1 MLMFV
6 DDIPTF
12 WWLSTPYVFDIV
24 PTEIFPMCN
33 LFKDIFEL
41 WNCNYIYIY
50 IHIYIYQDIPLSESE
65 AIPNDRHVSSS
76 SFHSTEAPN
85 GLTQTAPKCMGV
97 YLQNSALSMYIYIYI
112 LILFHEYAH
121 IYVAVM
127 LHIHIHIHIHL
138 HLHVHIYIIYN
149 VYKYVYY
156 IYYISHV
163 SKSCPSILQ
172 VASPSTSPPSRS
184 RPDRR
189 AGGCWP
195 PRCSTWGENLYG
207 QPEIMGGP
215 WGDRKT
221 QKN

>member
-1 MLMFV
+1 MISLHFGGWAPHMFLTLYQQRYSPCATCSK
-6 DDIPTF
+6 ISLNFGTA
-12 WWLSTPYVFDIV
+12 T
-24 PTEIFPMCN
+24 
-33 LFKDIFEL
+33 
-41 WNCNYIYIY
+41 IY

-97 YLQNSALSMYIYIYI
+97 YLQNSALSMYIYIYSYY
-112 LILFHEYAH
+112 FMNMHTSMWQWCN
-121 IYVAVM
+121 IYIYIYIYIYM
-127 LHIHIHIHIHL
+127 Y
-138 HLHVHIYIIYN
+138 IYIIYN

-172 VASPSTSPPSRS
+172 VASPSTSPPSRA